1 MTPRDFVYWLQGYF
15 ELSNVPVIGDAQ
27 VECIQKHIALVRT
40 TEPQD
45 VIVGTIENLLRVT
58 RDVAIIQTV
67 VGAYFQ
73 HVIDPQHPDQDAA
86 NAAHFSTSYTKPQVN
101 NALYRC

>member
-27 VECIQKHIALVRT
+27 VECIQRHIALVRT

-58 RDVAIIQTV
+58 RDVAIFQTV

-73 HVIDPQHPDQDAA
+73 HVIDPEHPDQDAA
-86 NAAHFSTSYTKPQVN
+86 NAAHFTGYSGKFNPNDTV
-101 NALYRC
+101 YRC